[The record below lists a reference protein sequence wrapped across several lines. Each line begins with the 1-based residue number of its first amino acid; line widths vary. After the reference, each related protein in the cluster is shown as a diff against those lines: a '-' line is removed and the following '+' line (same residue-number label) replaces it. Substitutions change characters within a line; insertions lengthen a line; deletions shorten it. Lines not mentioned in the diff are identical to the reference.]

1 MTSAYDILDRLI
13 AFPSVSRDGN
23 IDLIRYI
30 ADALAAAGVA
40 SRLFP
45 HENGDRASLFATIGP
60 EGPGGIVL
68 SGHTDVVPVDGQAW
82 TVDPF
87 RMSRKGDR
95 FYGRGTT
102 DMKGFIACAMEA
114 AVAATERRLTR
125 PLHLALS
132 YDEEIGCVGVR
143 PMLDEL
149 ATAGIDPEWV
159 LIGEPTAMQV
169 ATGHKGKTGVKAYCT
184 GHSAHSALAPTGL
197 NAIYM
202 AAELL
207 EEVRAI
213 QADIVET
220 GPRDSDYTVP
230 YTTLHAGVIQGGTA
244 LNIVPDACRLDFEI
258 RNLAGD
264 DPMAYMARLF
274 DKAERITAEGRKR
287 FPETGIR
294 VDIFNTY
301 PGLNVDPRAKATEA
315 VKSLSGGSQLKVSFG
330 TEGGLFEQAFGAPSI
345 VCGPGDM
352 EQGHKPDEF
361 IELSQMEACRTMLGK
376 ILDRLS

>member
-1 MTSAYDILDRLI
+1 MSSAYDFLERLI

-30 ADALAAAGVA
+30 ADVLTEAGISA
-40 SRLFP
+40 RLFP
-45 HENGDRASLFATIGP
+45 HQSGDRASLFATIGP
-60 EGPGGIVL
+60 KGPGGVVL

-87 RMSRKGDR
+87 RMSRQGDR
-95 FYGRGTT
+95 LFGRGST

-114 AVAATERRLTR
+114 AIAAKNGNLSR

-149 ATAGIDPEWV
+149 KTAGIDPEWV

-169 ATGHKGKTGVKAYCT
+169 ATGHKGKTGVKAYCS

-202 AAELL
+202 ATELL
-207 EEVRAI
+207 AEVRAI
-213 QADIVET
+213 QADIEKDGV
-220 GPRDSDYTVP
+220 RDDDYTVP

-264 DPMAYMARLF
+264 DPNRYMARLF
-274 DKAERITAEGRKR
+274 DKAEEISKAGQAR

-294 VDIFNTY
+294 LDIFNTY
-301 PGLNVDPRAKATEA
+301 PGLNVDPAGKATDMA
-315 VKSLSGGSQLKVSFG
+315 RSLSGGKQLKVSFG
-330 TEGGLFEQAFGAPSI
+330 TEGGLFEQAFSAPAI

-352 EQGHKPDEF
+352 EQGHKPDEY
-361 IELSQMEACRTMLGK
+361 IDISQMEACRSMLS
-376 ILDRLS
+376 RLTERLG